1 MEFSG
6 YKVNQ
11 RRLKHKIIS
20 WISVS
25 SMLLFGVLMMFFTPQ
40 IMHVAKT
47 FTDVEMFR
55 VLTHC
60 IITIITRYS
69 QLAFLF
75 LCSYCLMNNYVRFR
89 LLNLALR
96 DANAHLHNTTSSELI
111 RTLSRLAVQHYNLT
125 VGVENIN
132 KCYSFQVSYAWI
144 HPVCIC
150 SNQSILW
157 TFCFCNLHRSWCI
170 WLAIFNHVSSTYSQC
185 IDHSIGMISIL
196 YIIGVHHRCG

>member
-11 RRLKHKIIS
+11 RRLKHNIIS

-132 KCYSFQVSYAWI
+132 KCYSFQVSYA
-144 HPVCIC
+144 
-150 SNQSILW
+150 
-157 TFCFCNLHRSWCI
+157 
-170 WLAIFNHVSSTYSQC
+170 
-185 IDHSIGMISIL
+185 
-196 YIIGVHHRCG
+196 